1 MTTKDAIL
9 KLADAVSGNTS
20 ANVATDVQ
28 ALAVLAQAMTGGA
41 PAEPLATVDD
51 AIGYIADNYSGGGG
65 SVDVG
70 APTYIVGGGSAPEV
84 GGYVGDYSDVI
95 SGVAIGDTVI
105 VLVTMLS
112 TVSFVAAGATVTTCP
127 SMDDN
132 PTACAAYVVTVDDG
146 QITAVAPWG
155 GTLTPGTFD
164 SGMGMLN
171 VWSFDVPALEYDDD
185 TETGK
190 VLCLHLHR

>member
-65 SVDVG
+65 
-70 APTYIVGGGSAPEV
+70 GGGTTEFWMWNSSEDAGAVTQYVGVSRAVDIDFDDESFITEPLTVEQVTTTYEGQTIYGVHVTDVPVGSVIVVDPPQSFILQEYSLLYALESFPPFGVGNFGEAPMPLD
-84 GGYVGDYSDVI
+84 GYVL
-95 SGVAIGDTVI
+95 SGTY
-105 VLVTMLS
+105 MLES
-112 TVSFVAAGATVTTCP
+112 T
-127 SMDDN
+127 
-132 PTACAAYVVTVDDG
+132 
-146 QITAVAPWG
+146 I
-155 GTLTPGTFD
+155 
-164 SGMGMLN
+164 
-171 VWSFDVPALEYDDD
+171 
-185 TETGK
+185 
-190 VLCLHLHR
+190 

>member
-65 SVDVG
+65 GGVDVG
-70 APTYIVGGGSAPEV
+70 ALALVAAEGSAVPTVGGTPDLDAIV
-84 GGYVGDYSDVI
+84 DVVKVGDAKI
-95 SGVAIGDTVI
+95 SEAGTNGA
-105 VLVTMLS
+105 LMM
-112 TVSFVAAGATVTTCP
+112 VAAGASVATVGIP
-127 SMDDN
+127 AEYVD
-132 PTACAAYVVTVDDG
+132 TAEAYVCTADAGWTEYQTVVQWDGTITRVGTTVLDD
-146 QITAVAPWG
+146 APGYYW
-155 GTLTPGTFD
+155 TFTMPELQD
-164 SGMGMLN
+164 GEL
-171 VWSFDVPALEYDDD
+171 F
-185 TETGK
+185 
-190 VLCLHLHR
+190 VLWVYLAS